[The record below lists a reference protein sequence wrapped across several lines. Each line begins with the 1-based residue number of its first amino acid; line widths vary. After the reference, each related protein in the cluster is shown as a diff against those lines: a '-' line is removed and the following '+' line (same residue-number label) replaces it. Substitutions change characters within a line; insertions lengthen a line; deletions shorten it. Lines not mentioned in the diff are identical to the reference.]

1 MHECQHRLSPVCDK
15 AHGFGVRGSRRKRVN
30 LHIAR
35 SGLRW
40 SSKMKQIRKRG
51 MNFVSVI
58 DRTVKLAPHCLTRT
72 VHRRPGQ
79 RSAINDPLVFTQTD
93 IRTCCYR
100 ICRTAV
106 VIWQSVQCFTSPV
119 AALFIVSV
127 LIGWWSLQGPF
138 RNAIGEKQ

>member
-1 MHECQHRLSPVCDK
+1 ME
-15 AHGFGVRGSRRKRVN
+15 
-30 LHIAR
+30 
-35 SGLRW
+35 
-40 SSKMKQIRKRG
+40 QIRKGG

-58 DRTVKLAPHCLTRT
+58 DRALKLAPYCLTRT

-138 RNAIGEKQ
+138 RTAIGEKQ